1 MPKTLAKVSFNVA
14 IIILTFIIINKS
26 TILGCVKSTKLKKK
40 TAKGAL
46 FWGLLFI

>member
-26 TILGCVKSTKLKKK
+26 TILGCVKVNQTKEKNS
-40 TAKGAL
+40 
-46 FWGLLFI
+46 